1 MIFLFAFLGT
11 FILSA
16 ALVPLVK
23 RFAVKR
29 DILDRPTSDRKIHTH
44 PIPLLG
50 GLAVYISFTLVI
62 IGYVVFSDQLVAGY
76 LKPLQLVGI
85 IGAGIILMI
94 GGYYDDKLNLKPS
107 RSIIAP
113 LLASALAIACG
124 LSIKGVTN
132 PIAGGTIHF
141 DQLMTEFNS
150 QIIFYLMQ
158 LVTIGISF
166 VWMMGMMYTTKYM
179 DGLDGLVTGV
189 GLIASIIIF
198 VVAQNPTLQQDYVAL
213 LAIIFAGALAG
224 LLIYNF
230 YPAKI
235 FLGEGG
241 SLFIG
246 LVIASLA
253 IISGTKIATALLVM
267 GVPIFDVAWV
277 ISRRIFTG
285 KSITSGDKQHLHH
298 RLLNVGFSHRNAV
311 LFIYLLTFLF
321 GVTAIFLQ
329 TIYKLYVLGGLAVF
343 MICLGIA
350 LVMIYKKK
358 IAQKHA
364 GNI

>member
-1 MIFLFAFLGT
+1 MMFIIAFLVTFLFSLC
-11 FILSA
+11 
-16 ALVPLVK
+16 LVPLVK
-23 RFAVKR
+23 KFAVKNN
-29 DILDRPTSDRKIHTH
+29 ILDRPTSERKIHTH

-50 GLAVYISFTLVI
+50 GMAVFFSFAIVT
-62 IGYVVFSDQLVAGY
+62 IGYAIFTDSLIAGY
-76 LKPLQLVGI
+76 LKPIQLVGI

-113 LLASALAIACG
+113 ILASCFVIACG
-124 LSIKGVTN
+124 LSIKGISN
-132 PIAGGTIHF
+132 PLSGGTIHF
-141 DQLMTEFNS
+141 DQLANEFHS

-158 LVTIGISF
+158 LLIIAISF

-189 GLIASIIIF
+189 GLIAAIIIF
-198 VVAQNPTLQQDYVAL
+198 IVSQNPTLQQDYVAL

-224 LLIYNF
+224 FLIYNF
-230 YPAKI
+230 NPASI

-277 ISRRIFTG
+277 ITRRIFSG
-285 KSITSGDKQHLHH
+285 QKITSADKQHLHH

-311 LFIYLLTFLF
+311 LFIYMLTFLF

-329 TIYKLYVLGGLAVF
+329 TIYKLYVLGGLVAF
-343 MICLGIA
+343 MILFGIA
-350 LVMIYKKK
+350 LVMIYKKQTAK
-358 IAQKHA
+358 
-364 GNI
+364 